1 MNGAKRMNRAN
12 RMNFPDRLNALTP
25 AGSGEGGSWR
35 SDGKIEL
42 FMCGRRIMS
51 RKDLE
56 PAKEARLGPRAKHRS
71 CSYGRSVGGTCYANV
86 IHISSMKFASE
97 TNLSRTRIRKILAL
111 VLVLCMAAELS
122 SLAAGVTSQT
132 EADSAS
138 FSLLLLLLLSGI
150 AQKERERGEG
160 EADWMRIQRYIWRG
174 S

>member
-12 RMNFPDRLNALTP
+12 RMNFPDRLNALNP
-25 AGSGEGGSWR
+25 AGSSEGG
-35 SDGKIEL
+35 KTEL

-56 PAKEARLGPRAKHRS
+56 TAKEARLGPRAKHTS
-71 CSYGRSVGGTCYANV
+71 CSYGRSAGDTCYANV

-150 AQKERERGEG
+150 AQREGERGEG

>member
-1 MNGAKRMNRAN
+1 
-12 RMNFPDRLNALTP
+12 MNFPDRLNALTP
-25 AGSGEGGSWR
+25 AGSSEG
-35 SDGKIEL
+35 GKIEL

-56 PAKEARLGPRAKHRS
+56 PAKEARLGPRAKHTS
-71 CSYGRSVGGTCYANV
+71 CSYGRPVGDTCYANV

-97 TNLSRTRIRKILAL
+97 TNLSRTRIRKI
-111 VLVLCMAAELS
+111 LVLCMAAELS

-150 AQKERERGEG
+150 AQKEREGGRGRLD
-160 EADWMRIQRYIWRG
+160 ADTKIHLAR
-174 S
+174 